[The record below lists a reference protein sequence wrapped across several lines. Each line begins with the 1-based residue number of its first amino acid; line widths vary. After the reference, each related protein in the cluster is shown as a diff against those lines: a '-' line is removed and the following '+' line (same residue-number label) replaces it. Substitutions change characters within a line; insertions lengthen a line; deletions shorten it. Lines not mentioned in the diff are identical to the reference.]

1 MRPTLIYPL
10 LKISIH
16 VFKGVWILSLVFPFC
31 TIDQQQQRIRL
42 WCHKLLSLFNINLVI
57 RDTDHLGSGGYLLV
71 ANHISWIDIHVI
83 NAFRPHYFVAK
94 SEVANWP
101 IFGWM
106 AKKLGTLF
114 VERERAQSLRN
125 TVLQMADLLQTQ
137 AICIFPEGTSS
148 DGKQIRP
155 FKSNVFEAAILAQAP
170 IYSMAI
176 QYFLV
181 HSGEKTT
188 APAFTGEMGL
198 LDSIATLLR
207 APAIYA
213 ELTFLPVLL
222 PGHDRKTLAEA
233 SQGLIASRLRKYY

>member
-1 MRPTLIYPL
+1 MRLILIYPL
-10 LKISIH
+10 LKISVHLI
-16 VFKGVWILSLVFPFC
+16 KGIWILLLVFPFC
-31 TIDQQQQRIRL
+31 TAHEQQQRIRL
-42 WCHKLLSLFNINLVI
+42 WCYKLLLLFNIDLVI
-57 RDTDHLGSGGYLLV
+57 RDGDYLGQGGYLLV

-94 SEVANWP
+94 SEVASWP

-114 VERERAQSLRN
+114 IERERAQSLRN
-125 TVLQMADLLQTQ
+125 TVMQMADLLQVQ

-148 DGKQIRP
+148 DGMQIRP

-170 IYSMAI
+170 IYSVAI

-181 HSGEKTT
+181 HSGEKTP

-198 LDSIATLLR
+198 LDSITTLLR
-207 APAIYA
+207 APAINA

-233 SQGLIASRLRKYY
+233 SQGLIASRLRKYF